1 MTHPL
6 NDDLMNVYD
15 NGVYSAPIM
24 EFAFNILPER
34 EYGIFHSRSIGM
46 TYKDIG
52 ISQGV
57 TGDRIRQIYHR
68 ALHRMNKVIKVEHY
82 EEISF

>member
-6 NDDLMNVYD
+6 NDDLLDVYD
-15 NGVYSAPIM
+15 NDVYSADIM
-24 EFAFNILPER
+24 EYALIALPER

-46 TYKDIG
+46 TFKDIG
-52 ISQGV
+52 INEGV
-57 TGDRIRQIYHR
+57 TPSRIRQIYHR

-82 EEISF
+82 EEISY